1 MIYIDLI
8 KFPSNDSISKYSLQ
22 QEYPYNIFLYNQF
35 EWMNCKDITI
45 LYGNNGSGKSTILNL
60 ISQSIGAQRKNDIYK
75 NIYYDDNAIPHNPF
89 DDFAKS
95 IKFRMSVDEYDHDVE
110 LPTIRKLITSDD
122 IFKKINDR
130 VKYNRKVEHEIEEAR
145 EKRIELKY
153 GSQDFRFRG
162 MEDYEQ
168 LKSILEA
175 RKLSGRKYAAKHS
188 SGKEQMM
195 SNGETALEEFK
206 QLFET
211 GGIYLLDEPEN
222 CLSPVFQIELM
233 KIIQDSVRYF
243 DCQFIIC
250 THSPLIL
257 SMKNA
262 VIYNLDREPVIS
274 EKWNELENVKLYY
287 DFFKSHKDEFE

>member
-1 MIYIDLI
+1 
-8 KFPSNDSISKYSLQ
+8 
-22 QEYPYNIFLYNQF
+22 
-35 EWMNCKDITI
+35 
-45 LYGNNGSGKSTILNL
+45 
-60 ISQSIGAQRKNDIYK
+60 
-75 NIYYDDNAIPHNPF
+75 
-89 DDFAKS
+89 
-95 IKFRMSVDEYDHDVE
+95 
-110 LPTIRKLITSDD
+110 
-122 IFKKINDR
+122 
-130 VKYNRKVEHEIEEAR
+130 
-145 EKRIELKY
+145 
-153 GSQDFRFRG
+153 
-162 MEDYEQ
+162 MEDYDK

-188 SGKEQMM
+188 SPKEQMM

-206 QLFET
+206 QMFET

-257 SMKNA
+257 SMQNA
-262 VIYNLDREPVIS
+262 VIYNLDKEPVIS
-274 EKWNELENVKLYY
+274 EKWNELENVRLYF

>member
-8 KFPSNDSISKYSLQ
+8 KFPSVHAISDYPFQ
-22 QEYPYNIFLYNQF
+22 QEYPWNIFFYHRF

-60 ISQSIGAQRKNDIYK
+60 ISQSINAQRKNDIYK
-75 NIYYDDNAIPHNPF
+75 DIFYDDWGGSHNPF
-89 DDFAKS
+89 DDFVKT
-95 IKFRMSVDEYDHDVE
+95 IKIRMAIDEYDQDVE
-110 LPTIRKLITSDD
+110 MPTIRQLITSDD
-122 IFKKINDR
+122 IFKKIDDR
-130 VKYNRKVEHEIEEAR
+130 AKYNRKVEHEIEDAR
-145 EKRIELKY
+145 EERLDLKY
-153 GSQDFRFRG
+153 NSQDFRFRG
-162 MEDYEQ
+162 MEDYEK
-168 LKSILEA
+168 LKSIIEA

-188 SGKEQMM
+188 SPKKQMM

-206 QLFET
+206 QMFET
-211 GGIYLLDEPEN
+211 GGLYLLDEPEN
-222 CLSPVFQIELM
+222 CLSPIFQIELM

-257 SMKNA
+257 SMQNA

-287 DFFKSHKDEFE
+287 NFFKSHNDEFE

>member
-1 MIYIDLI
+1 MIYIDLV
-8 KFPSNDSISKYSLQ
+8 KFPSIHSISKYSFQ
-22 QEYPYNIFLYNQF
+22 QSYPWNIFFYNHF
-35 EWMNCKDITI
+35 EWMSCKDITI

-60 ISQSIGAQRKNDIYK
+60 IGDLINAQRKNEIYK
-75 NIYYDDNAIPHNPF
+75 EVLYDDSAVPHNPF
-89 DDFAKS
+89 DDFVKR
-95 IKFRMSVDEYDHDVE
+95 IEVRMSVDEYDNDLE
-110 LPTIRKLITSDD
+110 MPTIRKLITSDD

-130 VKYNRKVEHEIEEAR
+130 AKYNRKVEHEIEEAR
-145 EKRIELKY
+145 EERLDLKY
-153 GSQDFRFRG
+153 NSQDFRFRG
-162 MEDYEQ
+162 MEDYDK

-188 SGKEQMM
+188 SPKEQMM

-206 QLFET
+206 QMFET

-257 SMKNA
+257 SMQNA
-262 VIYNLDREPVIS
+262 VIYNLDKEPVIS
-274 EKWNELENVKLYY
+274 EKWNELENVKLYF